1 MIVCLI
7 GIKLNKILF
16 KNIFFLE
23 VFYPQKK
30 SLFDHAES
38 NGLKFKEY
46 NSYANHYSET
56 LIIWR
61 KEFNKKWDLIKNQGF
76 DVTFKKMWEFY
87 LSYCEAGFKSKNID
101 LIQFSMCNK

>member
-1 MIVCLI
+1 MTC
-7 GIKLNKILF
+7 
-16 KNIFFLE
+16 FL
-23 VFYPQKK
+23 PSKK
-30 SLFDHAES
+30 SLHKCADD
-38 NGLKFKEY
+38 NGLKFNEY